1 MPNDDLIVTH
11 KPPKK
16 LRGEDGYKVF
26 SIRIKDETVARLD
39 QIAAQTNR
47 SRNELIGMFLEY
59 ALDHC
64 VVPDQEETCQPD
76 NNPPD
81 GLE

>member
-1 MPNDDLIVTH
+1 MAKDDLIVTP

-16 LRGEDGYKVF
+16 LRGEDGSKVF
-26 SIRIKDETVARLD
+26 SIRIKDETVSRLD

-47 SRNELIGMFLEY
+47 SRNELIGIFLEY

-64 VVPDQEETCQPD
+64 VI
-76 NNPPD
+76 
-81 GLE
+81 LES